1 MHCCLI
7 NLLNYYS
14 NDIIP
19 LLEIHSWLFTVYGN
33 NQNFLTLVLTVCSH
47 NSLSILISYY
57 SPTFM
62 SLFLFSSSQQDTCSP
77 ETPCTKPVY
86 TSLSIHEWSLWH
98 HSPVLFL
105 ISLKFYFSMNIFFFF
120 ILALYQ
126 MVSFSFKS
134 SLSFGDVS
142 WWSTTL
148 CLGYLY
154 YICFLT
160 LEDSELVV
168 CRT

>member
-33 NQNFLTLVLTVCSH
+33 NQNFLTLVLTVCSY

-120 ILALYQ
+120 R
-126 MVSFSFKS
+126 SS
-134 SLSFGDVS
+134 SLPDGVFLLQIFTVLWRCLMVINNFMS
-142 WWSTTL
+142 WL
-148 CLGYLY
+148 FILYLFPY
-154 YICFLT
+154 T
-160 LEDSELVV
+160 W
-168 CRT
+168 R

>member
-105 ISLKFYFSMNIFFFF
+105 ISLKFYFSMNILFFFF
-120 ILALYQ
+120 R
-126 MVSFSFKS
+126 SS
-134 SLSFGDVS
+134 SLPDGVFLLQIFTVLWRCLMVINNFMS
-142 WWSTTL
+142 WL
-148 CLGYLY
+148 FILYLFPY
-154 YICFLT
+154 T
-160 LEDSELVV
+160 W
-168 CRT
+168 R

>member
-120 ILALYQ
+120 FR
-126 MVSFSFKS
+126 SS
-134 SLSFGDVS
+134 SLPDGVFLLQIFTVLWRCLMVINNFMS
-142 WWSTTL
+142 WL
-148 CLGYLY
+148 FILYLFPY
-154 YICFLT
+154 T
-160 LEDSELVV
+160 W
-168 CRT
+168 R